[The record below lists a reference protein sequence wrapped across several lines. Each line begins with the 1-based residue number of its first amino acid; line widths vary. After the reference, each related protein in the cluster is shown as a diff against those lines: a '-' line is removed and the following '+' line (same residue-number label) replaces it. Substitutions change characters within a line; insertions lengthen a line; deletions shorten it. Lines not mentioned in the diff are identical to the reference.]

1 MSCVEENA
9 AARDGFILPGHSNG
23 EGGAGERPAKPKK
36 ERTRLAS
43 CPFFGGDYRTRICDL
58 LRVKQIKHLKYLEK
72 WLYFKDS
79 RHLHPYKIRA
89 CVVNLSYLWSRK
101 NRSVHT
107 KFR

>member
-58 LRVKQIKHLKYLEK
+58 LRVNQIKRLKCLEK
-72 WLYFKDS
+72 RLYFKDTGYLRS
-79 RHLHPYKIRA
+79 DKI
-89 CVVNLSYLWSRK
+89 
-101 NRSVHT
+101 
-107 KFR
+107 